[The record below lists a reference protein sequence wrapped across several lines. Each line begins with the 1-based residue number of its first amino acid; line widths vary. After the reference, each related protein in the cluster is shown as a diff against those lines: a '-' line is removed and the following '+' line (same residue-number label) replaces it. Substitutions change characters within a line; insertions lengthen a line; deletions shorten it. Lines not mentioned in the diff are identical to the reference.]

1 MNQIITVAINREYGS
16 GGSIIAEM
24 LANDLGVHYYDKE
37 ILKLA
42 SDESGINEALFNNAD
57 PQFRKTRLF
66 QVAKSVYDGTLIP
79 PESQNFTSDRNLF
92 NYQAKVIER
101 LSEEESCVIAGRC
114 GGYILG
120 DRPNVV
126 RVFIHAPMDFLMQ
139 EAAKKKSLSKRE
151 LQKYIEKTN
160 RQRAAYSEF
169 FTGER
174 WDDAH
179 NYDLC
184 LDSSKLG
191 FERCVEI
198 IKGYMRI
205 RFPGLEF

>member
-1 MNQIITVAINREYGS
+1 
-16 GGSIIAEM
+16 
-24 LANDLGVHYYDKE
+24 
-37 ILKLA
+37 
-42 SDESGINEALFNNAD
+42 
-57 PQFRKTRLF
+57 
-66 QVAKSVYDGTLIP
+66 
-79 PESQNFTSDRNLF
+79 
-92 NYQAKVIER
+92 
-101 LSEEESCVIAGRC
+101 
-114 GGYILG
+114 
-120 DRPNVV
+120 
-126 RVFIHAPMDFLMQ
+126 MQ

-205 RFPGLEF
+205 RFPGLEL